1 MILLHFNRH
10 ETARAGSRN
19 TLVEEKNAVV
29 GVEWTK
35 VWRCFVEKTPLKSTR
50 RLSFEFLPQLCSCMQ
65 SEIEWSGVVLLFVL
79 KLEWFVHGTS

>member
-35 VWRCFVEKTPLKSTR
+35 VWRCFVEKKP
-50 RLSFEFLPQLCSCMQ
+50 P
-65 SEIEWSGVVLLFVL
+65 EINATT
-79 KLEWFVHGTS
+79 KC